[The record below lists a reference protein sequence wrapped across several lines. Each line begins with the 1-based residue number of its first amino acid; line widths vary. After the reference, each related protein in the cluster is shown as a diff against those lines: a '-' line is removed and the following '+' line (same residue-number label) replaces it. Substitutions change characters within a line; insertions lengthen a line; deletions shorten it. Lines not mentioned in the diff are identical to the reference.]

1 MWKQSSIKIGSLAA
15 AALLVL
21 AGCGGASRSDSA
33 YKEASTEYAA
43 AGAYSNALY
52 DMDAAPTEEWAE
64 AEESG
69 GELSQADQVGETAAQ
84 TSRKLITTMRMS
96 AETTAFDELVAWVE
110 QRVAGLGGYIE
121 SEDIYNG
128 SSYNGRSRTR
138 SASMTLRIPAQGL
151 AGFVENLTE
160 QSNITSQ
167 NRSVEDV
174 TLSYVD
180 MQSKRSALLKEE
192 ETLLKF
198 MDQAE
203 TIDDL
208 ISIESRLTDVRYQL
222 ESAESQLR
230 TYDNRIN
237 YSTVYLNI
245 DEVQIYTPVEEET
258 VGQRIVNGFRDS
270 CESVADGLTDL
281 FVWLVTHIPQLVVL
295 VVLIVIVVLIWRACG
310 GLRARSA
317 QKRAARKAE
326 KQAQKAAQQ
335 AAKAGAAPVSYSFG
349 TPNQAPA
356 PAPDPQ
362 VPAQTNEG
370 QKLQ

>member
-1 MWKQSSIKIGSLAA
+1 
-15 AALLVL
+15 
-21 AGCGGASRSDSA
+21 
-33 YKEASTEYAA
+33 
-43 AGAYSNALY
+43 
-52 DMDAAPTEEWAE
+52 
-64 AEESG
+64 
-69 GELSQADQVGETAAQ
+69 
-84 TSRKLITTMRMS
+84 
-96 AETTAFDELVAWVE
+96 
-110 QRVAGLGGYIE
+110 
-121 SEDIYNG
+121 
-128 SSYNGRSRTR
+128 
-138 SASMTLRIPAQGL
+138 
-151 AGFVENLTE
+151 
-160 QSNITSQ
+160 
-167 NRSVEDV
+167 
-174 TLSYVD
+174 
-180 MQSKRSALLKEE
+180 
-192 ETLLKF
+192 